1 MDTAPAPYSIVH
13 TADKRRESRRKR
25 VTGAVDATTDALED
39 LVTEALVEFGQIDAA
54 ALQSWKRAVRV
65 GRTLN
70 YRAEYRATRQP
81 ELLVERY

>member
-1 MDTAPAPYSIVH
+1 M
-13 TADKRRESRRKR
+13 
-25 VTGAVDATTDALED
+25 TDALED